1 MVTMVLFLA
10 MLAVAQIKMAGMNV
24 KDFWSFIKANDTLN
38 KLYAFSIKYDQLTPQ
53 QQVLFLQ
60 EADTIFDAF
69 EKVPDALWEEE
80 YQKYMEILNKYK
92 DIKINEEEKTFT
104 LGGYTFHEG
113 DYISLDGT
121 TGKIYNGDIIS
132 LHIPST
138 NENHHMLDEQ
148 AFNQMKKDATLQ
160 AAISAV
166 KNGETITF
174 LDDITEDVTE
184 DIEEPMP
191 LKGSLVQIYFL
202 DGNPRYGY

>member
-1 MVTMVLFLA
+1 MVLFLA

-92 DIKINEEEKTFT
+92 DIKIKRWEE
-104 LGGYTFHEG
+104 
-113 DYISLDGT
+113 S
-121 TGKIYNGDIIS
+121 
-132 LHIPST
+132 
-138 NENHHMLDEQ
+138 
-148 AFNQMKKDATLQ
+148 
-160 AAISAV
+160 
-166 KNGETITF
+166 
-174 LDDITEDVTE
+174 
-184 DIEEPMP
+184 
-191 LKGSLVQIYFL
+191 
-202 DGNPRYGY
+202 